1 MDYEFLATDRQ
12 DKTEI
17 YNINEEMGE
26 EDSIEKEKDNE
37 WENELHKMERQIEEM
52 MSRSSNWVKVD
63 S

>member
-26 EDSIEKEKDNE
+26 EDSI
-37 WENELHKMERQIEEM
+37 
-52 MSRSSNWVKVD
+52 
-63 S
+63 